1 MMANPFPVPAI
12 IAIFIVPTCNLN
24 TLSYENLNRPNSKL
38 NITMLPCWF
47 RKRKTS
53 RSTNAAGG

>member
-1 MMANPFPVPAI
+1 MGLAGILQESEALTAVS
-12 IAIFIVPTCNLN
+12 LN
-24 TLSYENLNRPNSKL
+24 GLTRVKSPGVWWPNSKL